1 VVVPDPDR
9 LPTREAIMEHLRPRV
24 ARWWM
29 PDDVVFVDE
38 LPMTATGKVS
48 KVALRERFRDHML
61 QTA

>member
-1 VVVPDPDR
+1 MVVPDPDR